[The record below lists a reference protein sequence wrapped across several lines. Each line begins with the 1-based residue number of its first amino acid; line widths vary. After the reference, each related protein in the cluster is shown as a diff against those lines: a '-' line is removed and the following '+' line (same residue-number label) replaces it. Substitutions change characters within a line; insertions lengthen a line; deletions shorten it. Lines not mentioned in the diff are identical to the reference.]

1 MKILICNDDGYLAP
15 GIQALAKAM
24 SELGEV
30 TVFAPEGNRSGS
42 SSALTLDKPLT
53 VTKVADHHY
62 YVNGTPADCV
72 HIALT
77 SGLIERPDLVVSG
90 INQGQ
95 NLSDDT
101 IYSGTVAAAIEGYM
115 FGVSAIAFSQV
126 QRGWAELDAAAKMA
140 KQIVEKCCQAHNK
153 PFLLNVNIPNVA
165 FDELKAPVVTTL
177 GKRHTSLPVIAQPN
191 RDGESV
197 YWIGPFGEP
206 KDMAEGSDFYAVK
219 HGHVSVTPLQV
230 DLTHG
235 TQLDAFRKILHE

>member
-15 GIQALAKAM
+15 GIQALAKEMA
-24 SELGEV
+24 LIGEV
-30 TVFAPEGNRSGS
+30 TIMAPEGNQSGK
-42 SSALTLDKPLT
+42 SSALTLDRPLT
-53 VTKVADHHY
+53 VTTVDQRHY
-62 YVNGTPADCV
+62 YINGTPADCV

-115 FGVSAIAFSQV
+115 FGIPAIAFSQV
-126 QRGWAELDAAAKMA
+126 ERGWRELDSAAKMA
-140 KQIVEKCCQAHNK
+140 RKIVEQCWQMESK
-153 PFLLNVNIPNVA
+153 PFLLNVNIPNLPLDV
-165 FDELKAPVVTTL
+165 LKAPLVTTL

-191 RDGESV
+191 RDGEHV

-206 KDMAEGSDFYAVK
+206 KEMAEGSDFYAVK
-219 HGHVSVTPLQV
+219 HGHVSVTPLQM
-230 DLTHG
+230 DLTHAP
-235 TQLDAFRKILHE
+235 QLDVFRKILHE

>member
-24 SELGEV
+24 SDLGEV
-30 TVFAPEGNRSGS
+30 TVMAPEGNRSGN
-42 SSALTLDKPLT
+42 SSALTLDRPLT
-53 VTKVADHHY
+53 VTKVDDHHY

-77 SGLIERPDLVVSG
+77 SGMIEKPDLVVSG

-126 QRGWAELDAAAKMA
+126 HRGWQALDSAAKMA
-140 KQIVEKCCQAHNK
+140 KIIVEKSWQSQDK
-153 PFLLNVNIPNVA
+153 PFLLNVNIPNLP
-165 FDELKAPVVTTL
+165 FEELKSPLVTSL
-177 GKRHTSLPVIAQPN
+177 GKRHVSMPVIAQPN
-191 RDGESV
+191 RDNENV

-206 KDMAEGSDFYAVK
+206 KEVKEGSDFYAVK

-235 TQLDAFRKILHE
+235 EQLDAFRKILHE